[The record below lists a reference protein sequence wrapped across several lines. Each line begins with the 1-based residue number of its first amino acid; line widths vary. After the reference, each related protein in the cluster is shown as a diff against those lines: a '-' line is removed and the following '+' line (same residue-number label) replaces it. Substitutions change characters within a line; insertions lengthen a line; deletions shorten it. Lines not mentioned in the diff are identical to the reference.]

1 MTRPVSVW
9 ANLRA
14 IAAMLVLLMPAGLA
28 APSAV
33 MAADPEVISSV
44 DFDDGTTGSWTQS
57 GNPTLGFV
65 DDGAGGQAL
74 SILRAQ
80 DFEGI
85 QSPAGL
91 LEHDVVYTLSMRARL
106 PEGTAG
112 STEARLVVKPNFTWV
127 GNATIDG
134 SGWTTISGTYTL
146 PDEVDPAASQVYVGS
161 TNQAA
166 PYTLLVD
173 DILITAPAAPPPTV
187 TVLSTDFEDGF
198 DGWVP
203 RGDAQGDPT
212 VTLTTDESH
221 SPTHAALV
229 SDRTSQGDG
238 IGHDVTGIMD
248 PGTTYVITAWVK
260 FAAGNPTDT
269 LWLSM
274 RRTND
279 GSDSFDTLGQ
289 FTSVSGTTFVEVN
302 ATYTMGEADSAFIY
316 FESRYPDGTSAPF
329 LVDDI
334 TIASQAPPVVEDLPP
349 VKDSVDFPLGSA
361 IDSRETTGASS
372 ELLLRHFD
380 QVTPENHMKPEA
392 WYDDARTFRIHPE
405 AQAIMDF
412 AQENTTRV
420 YGHTLVWHSQT
431 PAWFFQHDDG
441 SPLTTSDADKA
452 LLRTRLQEHISNVA
466 ETLSD
471 MYGPFG
477 SSTNP
482 LIAFDVVN
490 EAVSDGTT
498 EADGLRRSPWYNVL
512 GESYIDDAFVF
523 ANEAF
528 NQTYAADGADHP
540 VTLVINDYNTEQSG
554 KRQRLHDLVSRLLDR
569 GVPVDAV
576 GHQFHLSLSTPVGTL
591 EEAITAFEDLPVTQ
605 VVSEMDVTT
614 GTPVDAAK
622 LIDQGYYYRDAFRIF
637 RAHSDDLFA
646 VTLWGLHD
654 ARSWRSA
661 GAPLLFDGNLKAK
674 PAYFGA
680 VDGELPARLRSAFVF
695 QGSVA
700 LDGAATGALEWQ
712 QLPLH
717 RFGDDAVG
725 FQLRWEAD
733 HLTAYVEVADATP
746 EATDAATFVV
756 DDATFVFRRD
766 GTGDVPGVVA
776 EEAGGWKAVVHL
788 PLTGAA
794 FNDQLAFD
802 VAVTDGADTVSW
814 NDAGA
819 TGHVD
824 ARRARLVHG
833 RHRGGDRSGHRR
845 RDRRRMGG
853 RDRRLDR
860 QADRGEWG
868 SERRRSDALERQHAV
883 RPRPRYGPDPRR
895 HRLRPVDRGFRRD
908 LRRRGQRQERL
919 VPLRRHP
926 DPDQLQQRH
935 VVRHRRRGV
944 PGQPAHQRHEGRGG
958 RIRRRGLDQPPRG
971 RWRRDVPRSRL
982 PGERR
987 DRRRTDVDPELGRS
1001 DRARLPEHLAL
1012 GRRPTCRGAGPDLDH
1027 LRRQPEGEGRQARH
1041 LRRRPVGLGG
1051 VVRQRPVSLVL
1062 VRPRPCHRCDRPGRA
1077 RRGDD
1082 QRRRPGEVDRG
1093 HSGLDGGNLRADR
1106 QLRGQRLRVR
1116 RLVDVDGDHGHG
1128 ERRAEPVGLSI
1139 DSQGSG

>member
-57 GNPTLGFV
+57 GSPTLGFV

-127 GNATIDG
+127 GNATVDG

-166 PYTLLVD
+166 PYTILVD

-212 VTLTTDESH
+212 VSLTTDESH

-289 FTSVSGTTFVEVN
+289 FTSVSGTTFVEIN

-528 NQTYAADGADHP
+528 NQTFAADGADHP

-819 TGHVD
+819 TGTLTLVEPVSFTDITEAATAPVIDGETDAVWAAATAVSTDKQIEGSGGASAVVRTLWKDNTLFVLAHVADPILDDTGSDPWIEDSVEIYVD
-824 ARRARLVHG
+824 AGNVKNGSYRFDDTQIRINFNNVTSFGTGDEAFQANRLTSATKVVADGYIVEASISLLEAGGVGTFHGLDFQVNDATAGVRTSIRNWADPTGLGYQSTSRWGVGRLVAEQVPTSITYAG
-833 RHRGGDRSGHRR
+833 SPKVKVGKPATFAVVLS
-845 RDRRRMGG
+845 
-853 RDRRLDR
+853 
-860 QADRGEWG
+860 G
-868 SERRRSDALERQHAV
+868 SEASCVSGQSLSFSFDR
-883 RPRPRYGPDPRR
+883 DP
-895 HRLRPVDRGFRRD
+895 VTG
-908 LRRRGQRQERL
+908 
-919 VPLRRHP
+919 
-926 DPDQLQQRH
+926 
-935 VVRHRRRGV
+935 
-944 PGQPAHQRHEGRGG
+944 AT
-958 RIRRRGLDQPPRG
+958 GLA
-971 RWRRDVPRSRL
+971 
-982 PGERR
+982 
-987 DRRRTDVDPELGRS
+987 ELGEATTNA
-1001 DRARLPEHLAL
+1001 D
-1012 GRRPTCRGAGPDLDH
+1012 
-1027 LRRQPEGEGRQARH
+1027 
-1041 LRRRPVGLGG
+1041 
-1051 VVRQRPVSLVL
+1051 
-1062 VRPRPCHRCDRPGRA
+1062 GRA
-1077 RRGDD
+1077 KLTVATAGWTAGTYELTVSYAGNDL
-1082 QRRRPGEVDRG
+1082 GCAGSSTSTEITVTG
-1093 HSGLDGGNLRADR
+1093 KGGPN
-1106 QLRGQRLRVR
+1106 Q
-1116 RLVDVDGDHGHG
+1116 
-1128 ERRAEPVGLSI
+1128 
-1139 DSQGSG
+1139 